1 MILAKSEPLE
11 QNEIIQP
18 IAFKSTQFDFK
29 VQSAYFF
36 SVSALIWNLLAF
48 KGAQNDEV
56 RDWNCSIN

>member
-29 VQSAYFF
+29 VPNPYLF
-36 SVSALIWNLLAF
+36 SVSALI
-48 KGAQNDEV
+48 
-56 RDWNCSIN
+56 